1 MTAINNYTTW
11 LALMQRVNVQQN
23 GQIPPAVFNTW
34 YNEVNKQVSK
44 EMAEEFQL
52 NQVMSDLLAPFIKV
66 ALINIVPQI
75 GQNWGLISRPADY
88 QYFVSA
94 STLTQKQEEECF
106 STSNLP
112 IIDGNGQSRKY
123 VDPDFAQMAAS
134 YAGANLGEGNLRII
148 DSQRWANCLGHPT
161 KGATFKEPKMTQF
174 KDGFKVAPKGAVSI
188 ILTYLSTP
196 IESIFAYT
204 ISNQDIAIYDPNAS
218 QQLQWSDQILP
229 WMLALLV
236 IKYGVYIND
245 PSIVKMGEE
254 MLAIV
259 KGK

>member
-1 MTAINNYTTW
+1 MTVINNYITW

-34 YNEVNKQVSK
+34 YNEVNKQVFK

-66 ALINIVPQI
+66 ALINVVPQS
-75 GQNWGLISRPADY
+75 GQNWGLVSRPADY

-112 IIDGNGQSRKY
+112 IIDGDGKSRKY
-123 VDPDFAQMAAS
+123 VDPDFAQMAVA

-148 DSQRWANCLGHPT
+148 DSQRWANCLSHPT
-161 KGATFKEPKMTQF
+161 KGATFKDPKMTQF
-174 KDGFKVAPKGAVSI
+174 KDGFKAAPKGVVSV
-188 ILTYLSTP
+188 ILSYLSTP
-196 IESIFAYT
+196 VESIFAYT
-204 ISNQDIAIYDPNAS
+204 ISAQDIAIYDANGS
-218 QQLQWSDQILP
+218 QQLQWSDQVLSRF
-229 WMLALLV
+229 LV
-236 IKYGVYIND
+236 ELEKKYAMYVGEDKIYQMSNND
-245 PSIVKMGEE
+245 KKE
-254 MLAIV
+254 L
-259 KGK
+259 